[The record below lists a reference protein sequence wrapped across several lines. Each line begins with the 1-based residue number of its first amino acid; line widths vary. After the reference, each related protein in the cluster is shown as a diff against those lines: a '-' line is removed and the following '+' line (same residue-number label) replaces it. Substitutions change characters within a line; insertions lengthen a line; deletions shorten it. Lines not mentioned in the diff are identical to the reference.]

1 MREIVIYSGEEW
13 QRVPE
18 LDAAETYAIQNEYG
32 ELRFVPK
39 SEFVSKYMDNKNLFP
54 WAIILGIVGG
64 LMVV

>member
-1 MREIVIYSGEEW
+1 MREVVIYSGEEW

-18 LDAAETYAIQNEYG
+18 LDAFETYAIQNEYG
-32 ELRFVPK
+32 ELRFVTK
-39 SEFVSKYMDNKNLFP
+39 KEFVPKYMNEKSLFP